1 SSSPRQDTPCTR
13 RGGMALRLT
22 MAFSD
27 NPRVQPLKDGTV
39 KPQNIELECITLD
52 PSTIFQRNLS
62 YDEFDVSEMSISETL
77 LALERRDGSKW
88 DWSAVPVFLS
98 RGHVWPTL
106 YINTTAGITSV
117 GDLKGKRIGVPDY
130 DMTAALWFRIV
141 LKDLYGI
148 EASDN
153 VWYNGRT
160 KELSHGGALGLDKD
174 GPVGITHHW
183 LTVDQTLDVMLD
195 RGEIDACTAIR
206 QTSRVTAGDP
216 TVIDRY
222 GGTPVD
228 GNPRLRKLLEDNGK
242 GVVYE
247 YYRKSGF
254 FQCNHHVIVQN
265 RVLREHPWVALEL
278 FNAFRRSKELAYER
292 ARRSQSAYL
301 YFPGRDFQE
310 QAAVLGDDPYP
321 VGLRAMGKNVERAI
335 QGSLEQGLLR
345 KPLRL
350 EDIYYRTTLNTY
362 APEAKQK
369 KTMPAPSY

>member
-1 SSSPRQDTPCTR
+1 
-13 RGGMALRLT
+13 MALRLT

-39 KPQNIELECITLD
+39 KPQNIDLECITLD
-52 PSTIFQRNLS
+52 PSALFQRNLL

-77 LALERRDGSKW
+77 LAIERRDGSKW
-88 DWSAVPVFLS
+88 DWSALPVFLS

-106 YINTTAGITSV
+106 YVNAASGITSLA
-117 GDLKGKRIGVPDY
+117 DLKGKRIGVPDY
-130 DMTAALWFRIV
+130 DMTAALWFRIT

-148 EASDN
+148 EARDN

-174 GPVGITHHW
+174 GPVGVTHHW
-183 LTVDQTLDVMLD
+183 LTADQTLDVMLD

-206 QTSRVTAGDP
+206 QSDRVTAGDT

-222 GGTPVD
+222 GGTPIN
-228 GNPRLRKLLEDNGK
+228 GNPRLRKLLEDNGRE
-242 GVVYE
+242 VVYE
-247 YYRKSGF
+247 YYKKTGCF
-254 FQCNHHVIVQN
+254 HANHNVIVQN
-265 RVLREHPWVALEL
+265 RILKDHPWVALEL
-278 FNAFRRSKELAYER
+278 FNAFQRSKEIAYAR

-301 YFPGRDFQE
+301 YFPGKDVQE
-310 QAAVLGDDPYP
+310 QTAVLGEDPYP
-321 VGLRAMGKNVERAI
+321 IGIRTMGKNIERAI

-350 EDIYYRTTLNTY
+350 EDVYYRTTLNT
-362 APEAKQK
+362 
-369 KTMPAPSY
+369 